1 MTSSGRVLLV
11 GGTGVFGSLLID
23 ELVAETDADILVASR
38 NPLRFEERIR
48 RQADRLRLIVL
59 DANDAA
65 SVRAVPEDVVLVVHA
80 AGPYHSDSLA
90 LLRMALR
97 RHLPYIDLAESCEYF
112 RRVRALLRERGSRRD
127 LVLSGY
133 STMPGLTSFFV
144 DLAGRRLTP
153 SSVTSDLTVGAGN
166 ARSDAALATLLE
178 ALTGDFQG
186 RWIGFEAADADLFPE
201 WFGVRE
207 VRCRVA
213 FDAPFS
219 RALFSA
225 LYRLPSS
232 LRRRAIPPILAAG
245 RWVAPEGSGAGRLAV
260 EVRGREAAREW
271 QCTYALEVEERAQ
284 RMGVLPAVL
293 AARRIL
299 EGSFPPGLSGM
310 PRVGAWLTEAEFRQA
325 AARRG
330 MRYAAECAIRSGES
344 LAS

>member
-1 MTSSGRVLLV
+1 VTAGRVLLV

-59 DANDAA
+59 DANDE
-65 SVRAVPEDVVLVVHA
+65 RAVRSIPDDVALVIQA
-80 AGPYHSDSLA
+80 AGPYHSDSLS

-97 RHLPYIDLAESCEYF
+97 RHLPYIDLAESREYF
-112 RRVRALLRERGSRRD
+112 GRVAALLKERGSRRD
-127 LVLSGY
+127 LVLSGH

-153 SSVTSDLTVGAGN
+153 TSVACSLTVGAGN
-166 ARSDAALATLLE
+166 ARSDAALAGFLE

-186 RWIGFEAADADLFPE
+186 RWIGFASADIDLFPE

-219 RALFSA
+219 RTLFSA
-225 LYRLPSS
+225 LYRMPAP

-245 RWVAPEGSGAGRLAV
+245 RWVAPRGSGAGRLAV
-260 EVRGREAAREW
+260 EVRGRDAAQEW
-271 QCTYALEVEERAQ
+271 QCTYALEVDERAQ
-284 RMGVLPAVL
+284 RMGVLPALL

-310 PRVGAWLTEAEFRQA
+310 PRVGAWLTEREFREA
-325 AARRG
+325 AARRR
-330 MRYAAECAIRSGES
+330 MRYGAECAVRSGES